1 MHIYRYS
8 AENHDFFPQIFMK
21 MPKNGKSGYLWPIAS
36 GFLKNPFK
44 ICELFIEIQLKNK

>member
-21 MPKNGKSGYLWPIAS
+21 MPKNGKW
-36 GFLKNPFK
+36 
-44 ICELFIEIQLKNK
+44 LFVADSKWVFEKSI